1 MGNLDAKLLD
11 VGRRRSRANWGGIR
25 LLRNILRLQRL
36 PRGERLGKC
45 SWPGRFLRSR
55 GWRWRGDMAG
65 CHRNWR
71 WWKKIAQSV
80 RRCRAF
86 NHRRWRCTLL
96 LQETPHPPN
105 QFLRLEKVSG

>member
-65 CHRNWR
+65 GHRNWR
-71 WWKKIAQSV
+71 WGKKISQNGG
-80 RRCRAF
+80 RGRAV
-86 NHRRWRCTLL
+86 NHPRGGCTLW
-96 LQETPHPPN
+96 LQET
-105 QFLRLEKVSG
+105 

>member
-65 CHRNWR
+65 WHPDWR
-71 WWKKIAQSV
+71 GGKKDAQSV
-80 RRCRAF
+80 GKWRAVKQRRR
-86 NHRRWRCTLL
+86 RCTLL
-96 LQETPHPPN
+96 RHET
-105 QFLRLEKVSG
+105 R